1 MKFRIVAGS
10 STSIYRQIA
19 DQVARF
25 VATGDLAVGE
35 PLPSIRGLAK
45 ELLINPNTVVKA
57 YSDLVR
63 DGIVETQAGR
73 GFFVA
78 KRRQVY
84 SKSERLRRLDEA
96 IQGLVN
102 QAVSL
107 DFSLDE
113 VSQRTLDA
121 LQAAY
126 QNISPKQ

>member
-19 DQVARF
+19 DQVARA
-25 VATGDLAVGE
+25 VANGDLAVGE
-35 PLPSIRGLAK
+35 PLPSIRALAK

-63 DGIVETQAGR
+63 DGIAETQAGR

-96 IQGLVN
+96 IRGLVN

-107 DFSLDE
+107 DLSQDE
-113 VSQRTLDA
+113 VTQRTLDA
-121 LQAAY
+121 LQSAY
-126 QNISPKQ
+126 QTNTSTK

>member
-19 DQVARF
+19 DQVARA

-63 DGIVETQAGR
+63 DGIVETHAGR

-96 IQGLVN
+96 IHGLVN

-107 DFSLDE
+107 DLSLDE

-121 LQAAY
+121 LNAAY
-126 QNISPKQ
+126 QTINPTK

>member
-25 VATGDLAVGE
+25 VSTGELAVGE

-78 KRRQVY
+78 KRRQIY

-96 IQGLVN
+96 IQALVN
-102 QAVSL
+102 LAVSL
-107 DFSLDE
+107 DLSLDE

-121 LQAAY
+121 LQSAY
-126 QNISPKQ
+126 KTIPPKQ

>member
-10 STSIYRQIA
+10 SISIYRQIA
-19 DQVARF
+19 DQVARA
-25 VATGDLAVGE
+25 VATGDLPVGE
-35 PLPSIRGLAK
+35 PLPSVRALAK
-45 ELLINPNTVVKA
+45 ELVINPNTVVKA

-63 DGIVETQAGR
+63 DGIVENQAGR
-73 GFFVA
+73 GFYVA

-96 IQGLVN
+96 IQGLIN

-113 VSQRTLDA
+113 VAQRTQDA
-121 LQAAY
+121 LQSAY
-126 QNISPKQ
+126 RAVSPS

>member
-107 DFSLDE
+107 DLSLDE

-121 LQAAY
+121 LQSAY
-126 QNISPKQ
+126 QTINPTK

>member
-19 DQVARF
+19 DQVARA
-25 VATGDLAVGE
+25 VATGELPVGE
-35 PLPSIRGLAK
+35 PIPSVRALAK
-45 ELLINPNTVVKA
+45 ELVINPNTVVKA
-57 YSDLVR
+57 YADLVR

-73 GFFVA
+73 GYFVA

-96 IQGLVN
+96 IQGLIN

-113 VSQRTLDA
+113 VAQRTHDSLNS
-121 LQAAY
+121 AY
-126 QNISPKQ
+126 RTVSPS

>member
-19 DQVARF
+19 DQVARA
-25 VATGDLAVGE
+25 VATGELPVGE
-35 PLPSIRGLAK
+35 PIPSVRALAK
-45 ELLINPNTVVKA
+45 ELVINPNTVVKA
-57 YSDLVR
+57 YADLVR

-73 GFFVA
+73 GYFVA

-96 IQGLVN
+96 IQGLIN

-113 VSQRTLDA
+113 VAQRTHDA
-121 LQAAY
+121 LNSAY
-126 QNISPKQ
+126 RTVSPS

>member
-126 QNISPKQ
+126 QTISPKQ

>member
-107 DFSLDE
+107 DLALDE

-121 LQAAY
+121 LHSAY
-126 QNISPKQ
+126 QTNNPTK